1 MSTRMNLQLFAEAT
15 PGDNGDGQGT
25 APAQQQTPPA
35 GQPAQ
40 PAEPPAAPQ
49 GKTYTEAEYLA
60 MSSSQYSKG
69 MAKIM
74 KDAGYELD
82 KKQDFEAQLAAFKQ
96 WQDGQKSEL
105 QLAQEKAG
113 KVEEKDAEI
122 DELKAQI
129 EASKIGV
136 APEFAPDVILLAKQQ
151 QNYKDDRAAAIKA
164 VLEKYPHFKGQQPN
178 TTQVQNPGGGAPPA
192 GTEADYK
199 QRYAEA
205 MKARNTLLAV
215 QIKNEAAKSKIF
227 F

>member
-1 MSTRMNLQLFAEAT
+1 MPKKMNLQLFAEAT
-15 PGDNGDGQGT
+15 PAANGDE
-25 APAQQQTPPA
+25 AAVPKQQQTSPA

-40 PAEPPAAPQ
+40 PTETPAVPQ
-49 GKTYTEAEYLA
+49 DKTYTEAEFLA

-69 MAKIM
+69 MAKVM
-74 KDAGYELD
+74 KDAGFEPD
-82 KKQDFEAQLAAFKQ
+82 KEQGFKTQITAFKQ
-96 WQDGQKSEL
+96 WQDGQKTEL
-105 QLAQEKAG
+105 QLAQEAAG
-113 KVEEKDAEI
+113 RVPAKDAEI

-129 EASKIGV
+129 EASRVGV

-199 QRYAEA
+199 QRYEEA

-215 QIKNEAAKSKIF
+215 QIKNEAAKNKIF